1 MILLLFFLKNKQND
15 CTTLAAIITAMSA
28 EVNMTRFHAAQSNMM
43 LIMNALHRKG
53 YIGVEIFQAHI
64 NECLAE
70 RAEQQQLLKR
80 SDINFDE
87 NRTILYTAMKLN
99 VLTDLELITDECAM
113 RQICIECDGILMKKS
128 LQESDK
134 NHTFLGK
141 VAV

>member
-1 MILLLFFLKNKQND
+1 
-15 CTTLAAIITAMSA
+15 MSA

-43 LIMNALHRKG
+43 LIMKALHRKG

-128 LQESDK
+128 LQVSDK